1 MKGAKKD
8 KKNGK
13 DSGGG
18 VVAAVTKHAAGK
30 FTLVCPSCTP
40 RARLRNAPHR
50 KSASG
55 LLPANVLQ
63 VVTVP
68 PTRSLL
74 LTPRHPRS
82 SPQT

>member
-30 FTLVCPSCTP
+30 FKLVYPI
-40 RARLRNAPHR
+40 
-50 KSASG
+50 
-55 LLPANVLQ
+55 
-63 VVTVP
+63 
-68 PTRSLL
+68 
-74 LTPRHPRS
+74 HPRPIS
-82 SPQT
+82 GTRPAQRLPGPPC

>member
-30 FTLVCPSCTP
+30 FTLVLTPST
-40 RARLRNAPHR
+40 RG
-50 KSASG
+50 SVSG
-55 LLPANVLQ
+55 TRPWESLP
-63 VVTVP
+63 VP
-68 PTRSLL
+68 PC
-74 LTPRHPRS
+74 
-82 SPQT
+82 

>member
-30 FTLVCPSCTP
+30 FTLVCPLLLAGP
-40 RARLRNAPHR
+40 HLWNAPR
-50 KSASG
+50 RTV
-55 LLPANVLQ
+55 LPVL
-63 VVTVP
+63 
-68 PTRSLL
+68 SCL
-74 LTPRHPRS
+74 LTHCK
-82 SPQT
+82 

>member
-30 FTLVCPSCTP
+30 FTLVCPSNS
-40 RARLRNAPHR
+40 RLHLWNAPCR
-50 KSASG
+50 T
-55 LLPANVLQ
+55 LP
-63 VVTVP
+63 
-68 PTRSLL
+68 R
-74 LTPRHPRS
+74 TPC
-82 SPQT
+82 

>member
-30 FTLVCPSCTP
+30 FTLVLPSP
-40 RARLRNAPHR
+40 PV
-50 KSASG
+50 G
-55 LLPANVLQ
+55 LSLW
-63 VVTVP
+63 P
-68 PTRSLL
+68 PG
-74 LTPRHPRS
+74 
-82 SPQT
+82 

>member
-30 FTLVCPSCTP
+30 FTLVLPPPPKGLSQETP
-40 RARLRNAPHR
+40 PGGTL
-50 KSASG
+50 SLC
-55 LLPANVLQ
+55 LLVNVLQ
-63 VVTVP
+63 AVTVP
-68 PTRSLL
+68 ARSPPPTH
-74 LTPRHPRS
+74 PHPRS

>member
-30 FTLVCPSCTP
+30 FTLVPLLQQ
-40 RARLRNAPHR
+40 ARLWNAPCR
-50 KSASG
+50 TSPYASC
-55 LLPANVLQ
+55 
-63 VVTVP
+63 
-68 PTRSLL
+68 
-74 LTPRHPRS
+74 
-82 SPQT
+82 

>member
-30 FTLVCPSCTP
+30 FTLVCPSNP
-40 RARLRNAPHR
+40 RLRLWNAPCPTLPC
-50 KSASG
+50 ASC
-55 LLPANVLQ
+55 
-63 VVTVP
+63 
-68 PTRSLL
+68 
-74 LTPRHPRS
+74 
-82 SPQT
+82 

>member
-30 FTLVCPSCTP
+30 FTLV
-40 RARLRNAPHR
+40 
-50 KSASG
+50 
-55 LLPANVLQ
+55 
-63 VVTVP
+63 
-68 PTRSLL
+68 
-74 LTPRHPRS
+74 
-82 SPQT
+82 

>member
-30 FTLVCPSCTP
+30 FTLVLPLPPAGPSLE
-40 RARLRNAPHR
+40 RALGNL
-50 KSASG
+50 SLC
-55 LLPANVLQ
+55 LLANLLQ

-68 PTRSLL
+68 TRSPLR
-74 LTPRHPRS
+74 TRPHPRFN
-82 SPQT
+82 PQT

>member
-13 DSGGG
+13 DNGGG

-30 FTLVCPSCTP
+30 FTLVLPPPPAGPSLE
-40 RARLRNAPHR
+40 RALGDLSLCLLTNA
-50 KSASG
+50 
-55 LLPANVLQ
+55 LQ
-63 VVTVP
+63 VVTVL
-68 PTRSLL
+68 TRSPPR
-74 LTPRHPRS
+74 TPLHRS